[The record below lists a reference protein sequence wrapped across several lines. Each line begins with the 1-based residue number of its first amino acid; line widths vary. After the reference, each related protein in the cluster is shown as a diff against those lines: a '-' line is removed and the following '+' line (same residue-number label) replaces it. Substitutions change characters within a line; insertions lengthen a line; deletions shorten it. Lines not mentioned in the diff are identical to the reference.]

1 MTSRLRKYDLHKSEL
16 NGKIVPLL
24 VQKVFHVT
32 PYDSFTKI
40 MEDGFIKA
48 GSEVGCKWYENSFN
62 RKNGYVSLFDFRDK
76 DRSIIGDALN
86 IKLSLSSF
94 GKRIAVL
101 ILSEQQYPDLVTYED
116 VREKVSLKE
125 KLVPYVESWYPR
137 DISLDNIVEIAIVNI
152 T

>member
-1 MTSRLRKYDLHKSEL
+1 MTSRVIKYDLHKSDL
-16 NGKIVPLL
+16 NDKIVPLL

-48 GSEVGCKWYENSFN
+48 GAEVGCKWYENSFN

-76 DRSIIGDALN
+76 DRSVIDDALR
-86 IKLSLSSF
+86 KLSLSDF

-125 KLVPYVESWYPR
+125 KLVPYVESWYPKA
-137 DISLDNIVEIAIVNI
+137 ISLESIEEIIIV
-152 T
+152 TTT